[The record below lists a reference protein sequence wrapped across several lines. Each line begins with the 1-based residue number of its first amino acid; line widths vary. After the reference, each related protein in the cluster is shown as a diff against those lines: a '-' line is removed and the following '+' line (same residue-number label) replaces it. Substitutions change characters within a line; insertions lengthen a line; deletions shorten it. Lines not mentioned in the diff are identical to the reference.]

1 MVFRNTYI
9 EEIKYRKKGEQIMPK
24 SNITKKELV
33 EMLEQ
38 EKKKCE
44 ELEKNLKEEVEKSK
58 SYWERI
64 LRMQADFEN
73 YQKNMEKDKQ
83 NIIKM
88 ASEQIIRD
96 LIEDLENLELALKNV
111 KDKNIYDSLLIVY
124 DHFFKTL
131 EKNGLERIE
140 SVGKKFDPYLHEAVM
155 IEETINNDDGFV
167 VEEFKKGYKL
177 NGKVIKPS
185 KVKVLKK
192 R

>member
-1 MVFRNTYI
+1 
-9 EEIKYRKKGEQIMPK
+9 MPK
-24 SNITKKELV
+24 SNITKKELA

-73 YQKNMEKDKQ
+73 YQKNMEKEKQ

-96 LIEDLENLELALKNV
+96 LIEDLENLELALKNI
-111 KDKNIYDSLLIVY
+111 KDKNIYDSLMIVY

-155 IEETINNDDGFV
+155 IEETINNDDGLV

>member
-1 MVFRNTYI
+1 
-9 EEIKYRKKGEQIMPK
+9 MPK
-24 SNITKKELV
+24 SNITKKELA
-33 EMLEQ
+33 EMLEN
-38 EKKKCE
+38 EKKRCE
-44 ELEKNLKEEVEKSK
+44 ELEKKLKEEEDKSK
-58 SYWERI
+58 SYWDRI

-73 YQKNMEKDKQ
+73 YQKNIEKERQ
-83 NIIKM
+83 SMVKM
-88 ASEQIIRD
+88 ASEQIIKD
-96 LIEDLENLELALKNV
+96 LIEDLENFELALENIKKENE
-111 KDKNIYDSLLIVY
+111 NIYNSLKIIY

-140 SVGKKFDPYLHEAVM
+140 SVGKKFDPYLHEAIM
-155 IEETINNDDGFV
+155 IEETVNNDDGLV

>member
-1 MVFRNTYI
+1 
-9 EEIKYRKKGEQIMPK
+9 MPK
-24 SNITKKELV
+24 SNITKKELA

-73 YQKNMEKDKQ
+73 YQKNMEKEKQ

-88 ASEQIIRD
+88 ASEQIIKD
-96 LIEDLENLELALKNV
+96 LIEDLENLELALKNI
-111 KDKNIYDSLLIVY
+111 KDKNIYDSLFLVY

-155 IEETINNDDGFV
+155 IEETINNDDGLI

-177 NGKVIKPS
+177 NGVVIKPS